1 MSGKRL
7 DMTLKL
13 FMIPYGN
20 IVDAEWEWVIK
31 LNKQDASEKSILKLS
46 KLSILGTVNL
56 LI

>member
-13 FMIPYGN
+13 FMIQYGN
-20 IVDAEWEWVIK
+20 RVDAEWEWVIK